1 MLSWRDAAEFT
12 LVGADAVGIGTGLFV
27 DPRLPR
33 RIVKGLEDWVR
44 RQRVGGIRELQG
56 AVES

>member
-1 MLSWRDAAEFT
+1 VLSWRDAAEFT
-12 LVGADAVGIGTGLFV
+12 LVGADAIGVGTGLFV

-33 RIVKGLEDWVR
+33 RILKGLEGWVR
-44 RQRVGGIRELQG
+44 RQRVGGLHDLQG